1 MSKRRRRRKLTK
13 AQAKELA
20 LRQRRQ
26 RRMAWAAVGVTAV
39 AVMFVLVL
47 IAMSR
52 GESASSEVGTADEPL
67 VVETQGY
74 PQRGADDAPVTIVEF
89 TDYNCPGCS
98 DFTLESFPLIE
109 EEFVASGQVK
119 YVVYPYTLWDGSLPI
134 AEAAACAH
142 DQGGFW
148 DFHHLAFTNQDRFAV
163 AQPPS
168 RDMLSEWAATSEL
181 DVAEFQACLDEG
193 HNREKII
200 AATQDAKERMR
211 INSTPTILV
220 NGVKTSTSVDA
231 IRQAVQAAVAGE

>member
-26 RRMAWAAVGVTAV
+26 RRMAWAAAGVTAV
-39 AVMFVLVL
+39 AVILVLVL
-47 IAMSR
+47 IAMSS
-52 GESASSEVGTADEPL
+52 GESASL

-89 TDYNCPGCS
+89 TDYNCSHCS
-98 DFTLESFPLIE
+98 DFTLERFPRIE

-148 DFHHLAFTNQDRFAV
+148 DFHHLAFTNQDRFSV
-163 AQPPS
+163 RQPPS
-168 RDMLSEWAATSEL
+168 RDMLSEWAAASEL
-181 DVAEFQACLDEG
+181 DVAEFQACIDEG
-193 HNREKII
+193 RNREKITT
-200 AATQDAKERMR
+200 ATQDAKERMR